1 MAGKETEMDTD
12 AVVVVYVDF
21 IVEFI
26 FILDFL
32 IFIRIS
38 FIREI
43 FWIYLICVLDY
54 FIIYSVDVIW
64 EGIIYVY
71 FFDWFISI
79 LEFIFYLFD
88 YFFI

>member
-1 MAGKETEMDTD
+1 MDTD